1 MNTEVRTYS
10 NFAGADIV
18 VMINDVVF
26 GELQAITYAVHR
38 EVAPLY
44 ALGSANPRGFAKNKR
59 GISGTLVFLVFDKDA
74 LLSAVKSSKLKF
86 KDWGY
91 SASANLKK
99 ASGENLG
106 WSNYNNAYNPSNWN
120 QYYATTLA
128 GKDTV
133 KVTDLFT
140 RITAETIR
148 YADQIPPFS
157 LTISMANEYGAAA
170 SMGMY
175 GVQVLN
181 EGSGISI
188 DDLVTEKA
196 CTFVATDIKP
206 LAPLG
211 ESGEINNFTS

>member
-26 GELQAITYAVHR
+26 GEVQAITYAVHR

-44 ALGSANPRGFAKNKR
+44 SLGSANPRGFAKNKR
-59 GISGTLVFLVFDKDA
+59 GISGTMVFLIFDKDA
-74 LLSAVKSSKLKF
+74 LLGAVKSSKLKF

-91 SASANLKK
+91 SASANLLK

-120 QYYATTLA
+120 EYYSNLQT
-128 GKDTV
+128 KDTI

-140 RITAETIR
+140 RLTADNIR

-175 GVQVLN
+175 GVQIIN

-188 DDLVTEKA
+188 DDLVQEKA

-211 ESGEINNFTS
+211 DNGIIDAKQ